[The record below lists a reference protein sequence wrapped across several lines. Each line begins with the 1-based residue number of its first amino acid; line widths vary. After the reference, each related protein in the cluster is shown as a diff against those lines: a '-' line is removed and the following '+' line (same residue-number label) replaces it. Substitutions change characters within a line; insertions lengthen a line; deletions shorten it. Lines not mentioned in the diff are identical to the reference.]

1 MSSCNDPK
9 CPLNRQGVP
18 HENHESIKNKP
29 VQNPCN
35 DPRCAMNRMGMKHE
49 VHDGKKINAEKP
61 KEEKTRKE
69 KTSKQTFDDEFRGS
83 ATTPLSS
90 ITAQSLTKQTFD
102 DEFRG
107 SATDALNE
115 LGKQI
120 HGTNTNR
127 LSREDILEERRKRE
141 RQSIEQE
148 AREEINKRERL
159 KQENI
164 STKSKIFSRSKSGL
178 PSINQILHS
187 SDHYETFNISQ
198 DSTCDEIKSKYKEL
212 SKNYNAARGSV
223 NRNLEEQD
231 RLNKTQSKINIAYN
245 ELRKKHCG

>member
-61 KEEKTRKE
+61 REEKTRKE
-69 KTSKQTFDDEFRGS
+69 KIS
-83 ATTPLSS
+83 
-90 ITAQSLTKQTFD
+90 KQTFD

-127 LSREDILEERRKRE
+127 LSREEILGERRKRE

-148 AREEINKRERL
+148 AQKEINRRERL
-159 KQENI
+159 KEPENI

-223 NRNLEEQD
+223 HRNLEEQD

>member
-1 MSSCNDPK
+1 MSTCNDPR

-18 HENHESIKNKP
+18 HEDHDSIENKP

-49 VHDGKKINAEKP
+49 VHDGEKISNEKLG
-61 KEEKTRKE
+61 EE
-69 KTSKQTFDDEFRGS
+69 KTSKQTFN
-83 ATTPLSS
+83 
-90 ITAQSLTKQTFD
+90 

-107 SATDALNE
+107 SATDTLHE

-127 LSREDILEERRKRE
+127 LSRERILEERRKRE
-141 RQSIEQE
+141 RESIEQE
-148 AREEINKRERL
+148 AQEEVKRRENLK

-164 STKSKIFSRSKSGL
+164 SAKSKIFSRANSSL

-187 SDHYETFNISQ
+187 SDPYETFNISQ
-198 DSTCDEIKSKYKEL
+198 ESTCNDIKSKYKEL
-212 SKNYNAARGSV
+212 SKNYNASRGSV
-223 NRNLEEQD
+223 NRTLEEQEKIT
-231 RLNKTQSKINIAYN
+231 KTQSKINIAYDV
-245 ELRKKHCG
+245 LRKKHCG